1 MIDLH
6 SHSTFSDGEKTP
18 RELVAMAHNIGLSAL
33 ALTDHDTVSGCQ
45 ELQQAAQKYPDL
57 LAINGVEFK
66 VDHPADI
73 EIIALNVSNLNP
85 YLTREK
91 MLLKNREET
100 SYQRV
105 EKLSQ
110 LGYHIAWENVAYDEF
125 GNKRKAIA
133 KPHIVNYLLASGQ
146 IDDKEFAYRQLLDEG
161 CPAYVK
167 AKAPTAEETIDFIRS
182 TGAVSIL
189 AHPCLIHLKGQ
200 DLFNEITRLKK
211 CGLQGMEVEH
221 SDMSIDEVREYNQI
235 ADTLG
240 MLKSGGSDYHGQNA
254 HPSVELGFGKGDLNI
269 PDEYIDKIIAAADSA
284 PKTANLS
291 LLKEKQS
298 NR

>member
-18 RELVAMAHNIGLSAL
+18 GELVEMAHNIGLSAL

-110 LGYHIAWENVAYDEF
+110 LGYHIALMN
-125 GNKRKAIA
+125 
-133 KPHIVNYLLASGQ
+133 LA
-146 IDDKEFAYRQLLDEG
+146 
-161 CPAYVK
+161 
-167 AKAPTAEETIDFIRS
+167 T
-182 TGAVSIL
+182 
-189 AHPCLIHLKGQ
+189 
-200 DLFNEITRLKK
+200 
-211 CGLQGMEVEH
+211 
-221 SDMSIDEVREYNQI
+221 
-235 ADTLG
+235 
-240 MLKSGGSDYHGQNA
+240 
-254 HPSVELGFGKGDLNI
+254 
-269 PDEYIDKIIAAADSA
+269 
-284 PKTANLS
+284 
-291 LLKEKQS
+291 KEKLLPNHISSTICWLPDKLRIKSLPIVSYWMRAVRPMSKPKLQQQ
-298 NR
+298 RKQ